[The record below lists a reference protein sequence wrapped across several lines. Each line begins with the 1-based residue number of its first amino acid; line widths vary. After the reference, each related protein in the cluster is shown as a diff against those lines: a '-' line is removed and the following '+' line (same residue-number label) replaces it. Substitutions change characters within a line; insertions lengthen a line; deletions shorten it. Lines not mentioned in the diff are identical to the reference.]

1 MSPDPPRS
9 ITWRSVMMG
18 SASVAFVCALA
29 PYNDYVVA
37 NTWLVGSYLPP
48 VLILFFFVLIVLV
61 NGPLQR
67 FAPRR
72 ALSHGELA
80 VVMTMT
86 LMGCCIP
93 GQGLIRQLL
102 PTLVS
107 PFYLGG
113 QDAALWKLFAK
124 LNLPH
129 WLYPVSNVK

>member
-1 MSPDPPRS
+1 MSRTPTTAAAHHSDPALRASIDPRW
-9 ITWRSVMMG
+9 ITWRSVLLG
-18 SASVAFVCALA
+18 SAAVAFVCALA

-61 NGPLQR
+61 NGPLHR
-67 FAPRR
+67 WAPTH

-80 VVMTMT
+80 VVMAMT

-93 GQGLIRQLL
+93 GQGLMRQLL

-107 PFYLGG
+107 
-113 QDAALWKLFAK
+113 
-124 LNLPH
+124 
-129 WLYPVSNVK
+129 